1 VGVSHT
7 FPNNH
12 NSLGS
17 GQFVF
22 PLFSHPKDILDDWPF
37 GGGGGG
43 GEGKLVHP
51 HIPYLTTWTNGNLNT
66 CNLTKATKPI
76 TTSSIESY
84 SQHTT
89 SILHKALGEHFLVYL
104 EGTLYSRLFLKEERS
119 YTYYSVR
126 VRGILPLPH
135 IQHYLLVEKKRKE
148 KEGSYTYSLRL
159 EGILP
164 LLFLKSGKRILPLLF
179 YL

>member
-1 VGVSHT
+1 MID
-7 FPNNH
+7 
-12 NSLGS
+12 L
-17 GQFVF
+17 
-22 PLFSHPKDILDDWPF
+22 L

-119 YTYYSVR
+119 YTYYSIR
-126 VRGILPLPH
+126 VRGILPLPR
-135 IQHYLLVEKKRKE
+135 IQHYLLVEKKRK
-148 KEGSYTYSLRL
+148 G
-159 EGILP
+159 
-164 LLFLKSGKRILPLLF
+164 RILHLL
-179 YL
+179 LKTRRDLTSTIP